1 MRMAFIMVTG
11 LLFASAQIPLF
22 IIFSA
27 IAWDPTSVFIG
38 ELIGAITCI
47 MIAGLAMAKEDYDG
61 R

>member
-1 MRMAFIMVTG
+1 MRLAFLLVSG

-22 IIFSA
+22 LIFSA

-38 ELIGAITCI
+38 ELLGAIACV